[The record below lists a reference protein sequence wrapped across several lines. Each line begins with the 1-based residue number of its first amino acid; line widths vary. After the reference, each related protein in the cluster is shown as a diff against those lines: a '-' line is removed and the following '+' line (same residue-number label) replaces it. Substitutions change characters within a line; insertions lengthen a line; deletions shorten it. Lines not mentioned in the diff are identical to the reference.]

1 MLIASSAV
9 MVRNL
14 RQRRFMSDT
23 RSRARVRWASR
34 KRSLRRRWKLYLIL
48 ILAIVTSAAIV
59 VIIINNVDEPDNGK
73 KAATPVPTAI
83 R

>member
-1 MLIASSAV
+1 M
-9 MVRNL
+9 
-14 RQRRFMSDT
+14 
-23 RSRARVRWASR
+23 
-34 KRSLRRRWKLYLIL
+34 

-73 KAATPVPTAI
+73 TPATPVPKAI

>member
-1 MLIASSAV
+1 MPE
-9 MVRNL
+9 
-14 RQRRFMSDT
+14 T

-34 KRSLRRRWKLYLIL
+34 KRSLRRRWKLYLIM

-73 KAATPVPTAI
+73 KPATPVPKAI

>member
-1 MLIASSAV
+1 MP
-9 MVRNL
+9 
-14 RQRRFMSDT
+14 DT

-34 KRSLRRRWKLYLIL
+34 KRSLRRRWKLYLIM

-73 KAATPVPTAI
+73 TPATPVPKAI